1 MVLFDWAWNNKGLR
15 AFYVVKRMRAIILS
29 WEYPPRIVGELADYV
44 KKLSLQLAKNTV
56 DVYIVTYHDYLTGV
70 SSDLEGIKIF
80 RVSNPVRTH
89 IGVLT
94 WVLTLN
100 QEVERATANIYY
112 SNNKQI
118 DLIDA
123 HDWHFIPAAI
133 TIKKALN
140 IPFIY
145 SVESLEEHRSHG
157 ANSPFNR
164 AIKSIEWLGMYEAE
178 KLIVKSEWMRDE
190 VLRLYQVPLEKVK
203 VIQPK
208 SAGWIKEILETYNS
222 LKRGIP

>member
-1 MVLFDWAWNNKGLR
+1 
-15 AFYVVKRMRAIILS
+15 MRVIILS
-29 WEYPPRIVGELADYV
+29 WEYPPRIVGQLAYYV
-44 KKLSLQLAKNTV
+44 KELGVQLVKNNV
-56 DVYIVTYHDYLTGV
+56 EVYVVTYHDYLTG
-70 SSDLEGIKIF
+70 LYNEPEGIKTF
-80 RVSNPVRTH
+80 RVTNPVRTH

-100 QEVERATANIYY
+100 QEVERAASNIYY
-112 SNNKQI
+112 GANEHI

-123 HDWHFIPAAI
+123 HDWHFIPAAV
-133 TIKKALN
+133 TLKKALN
-140 IPFIY
+140 IPFVY

-157 ANSPFNR
+157 ANSPFNM

-190 VLRLYQVPLEKVK
+190 VSRLYKVPLEKVK

-208 SAGWIKEILETYNS
+208 SAGWIKEVLETYKS
-222 LKRGIP
+222 LKGRVDYES